1 MRTLKK
7 VYTVKSVET
16 DCNELKWAVVALG
29 YIEPKVDRIIAMLDS
44 KSTADFLVKTLAGN
58 YPCDRTYFE
67 VREIEI
73 DL

>member
-7 VYTVKSVET
+7 VYSVESVET
-16 DCNELKWAVVALG
+16 QCNELKWAVVALG
-29 YIEPKVDRIIAMLDS
+29 FEPKVDRIIAMVDS
-44 KSTADFLVKTLAGN
+44 KSTADFIVKTLSGN
-58 YPCDRTYFE
+58 YPGDRIYFE